1 MKVMTMNKLDDKVI
15 VDREVLQY
23 MIDQVSIY
31 AKYHDVP
38 DIEEF
43 PLCQRAKQALAADL
57 TGWVAVPHVL
67 TGGMFNASRV
77 DLPETVM
84 LPVGLVAQCKWASI
98 LDASPPLPGGGE

>member
-1 MKVMTMNKLDDKVI
+1 MTPRNPLDDKVI
-15 VDREVLQY
+15 IDRVL
-23 MIDQVSIY
+23 
-31 AKYHDVP
+31 AKAVL
-38 DIEEF
+38 DILDASCASFSEYERTE
-43 PLCQRAKQALAADL
+43 LRKALAADL

-98 LDASPPLPGGGE
+98 LDASPPLPGVGSI

>member
-57 TGWVAVPHVL
+57 TGWVAVPVEA
-67 TGGMFNASRV
+67 TEEMQTKGADKIPDVYWGCESVAV
-77 DLPETVM
+77 DVFTAM
-84 LPVGLVAQCKWASI
+84 LA
-98 LDASPPLPGGGE
+98 ASPPLPGGGE